1 VNFDSRWP
9 DISEQTPTKTIDVRG
24 MFCPEPVF
32 RTKIEMER
40 MAVGNILKIT
50 ADDPASEEDIT
61 RWVNRNGHQL
71 IGIKK
76 TDKDLEFTIKKVK

>member
-1 VNFDSRWP
+1 VT
-9 DISEQTPTKTIDVRG
+9 DISELTPTKTIDVRG

-61 RWVNRNGHQL
+61 RWVTRMGHQL

>member
-1 VNFDSRWP
+1 MN
-9 DISEQTPTKTIDVRG
+9 PTKTIDVRG

-71 IGIKK
+71 LDVKK
-76 TDKDLEFTIKKVK
+76 TGNDLEFTIKKVK

>member
-1 VNFDSRWP
+1 
-9 DISEQTPTKTIDVRG
+9 

-61 RWVNRNGHQL
+61 RWVSRNGHQL
-71 IGIKK
+71 IELKK
-76 TDKDLEFTIKKVK
+76 TGTDLEFTIKKVK

>member
-1 VNFDSRWP
+1 MT
-9 DISEQTPTKTIDVRG
+9 DISELTPTKTIDVRG

-61 RWVNRNGHQL
+61 RWVTRMGHQL

>member
-1 VNFDSRWP
+1 MT
-9 DISEQTPTKTIDVRG
+9 DISELNPTKTIDVRG

-61 RWVNRNGHQL
+61 RWVNRMGHQL